1 MWCGGMESHEL
12 RMQVVS
18 ANHKSNSYKGGL
30 LGAEVV
36 GKSVHANIFFS
47 FHSISEPQKIRETK
61 DRPGKHRCKRQ
72 NHFCRGP
79 LETKLLL
86 LFL

>member
-18 ANHKSNSYKGGL
+18 ANHKSNSSKGGL

-36 GKSVHANIFFS
+36 GKSVHAHTFLFFS
-47 FHSISEPQKIRETK
+47 SHSISEPQKI
-61 DRPGKHRCKRQ
+61 DQGNKR
-72 NHFCRGP
+72 
-79 LETKLLL
+79 
-86 LFL
+86 